1 MYFDNPDYLADNL
14 KIDLLSI
21 ISEAQVDEEH
31 IIQAPMLEYNSDG
44 KIHPHY

>member
-1 MYFDNPDYLADNL
+1 MYFDNPDDLVDNL

-31 IIQAPMLEYNSDG
+31 IIQVPIPEYNSDG
-44 KIHPHY
+44 KVQPHN